1 MTAYRFIDAEKA
13 HHTVRMICR
22 VINVSR
28 AAYYVWRDAQR
39 VSHDSGR
46 PKPLPNGDL
55 RRRRPPMREPIGG
68 PGPSR

>member
-22 VINVSR
+22 VISVSR

-39 VSHDSGR
+39 V
-46 PKPLPNGDL
+46 PNANAN
-55 RRRRPPMREPIGG
+55 
-68 PGPSR
+68 